1 MISKKK
7 RGRAKQ
13 LCSSGFAIACLA
25 SLALSPPLMATETRQ
40 LNKASIESQ
49 PSITPDKSEAARE
62 WGLSPQ
68 EWTRYQQIMQGPR
81 GIQSPGLDPLSA
93 LGIEAQSADERQ
105 RFAELQVH
113 TERQRVDK
121 ELAYQL
127 AYDQAFA
134 RLYPDEKIIQLS
146 SPQSSPA
153 TPRSVLKSDGR
164 LAMFVEENCKSCI
177 VSVQRL
183 QKQKQAFDLYFIG
196 GQGDDERI
204 RRWAILAGIEPASVR
219 SRQVTLN
226 HDDGRWLG
234 LRLGGKLP
242 ALVREV
248 NGKWQRQ

>member
-7 RGRAKQ
+7 HGPARQ
-13 LCSSGFAIACLA
+13 LSSSGFAIACLA

-40 LNKASIESQ
+40 INKDSIESQ
-49 PSITPDKSEAARE
+49 PSNNPDKSEAARE
-62 WGLSPQ
+62 WGLSPH

-93 LGIEAQSADERQ
+93 LGIEAQSVDDRQ

-113 TERQRVDK
+113 TERQRVEK

-164 LAMFVEENCKSCI
+164 LAVFVEENCRSCI
-177 VSVQRL
+177 VNVQRL

-219 SRQVTLN
+219 SQQVTLN